1 MIDPDDQSLDRIDRR
16 ILAELQDHG
25 RLSMV
30 ELARRVHLTKT
41 PCTERVRRLERD
53 GFIRGYAAR
62 LDPDRL
68 GSGHVAFVQVTLDRT
83 TTDVFDRFH
92 AAVRHLPE
100 VQACHMIAGGFDYLL
115 KVRTRDIAAYRQALG
130 DRIAALPG
138 VQQTHTYVVM
148 ETVKDEIGVAV
159 P

>member
-1 MIDPDDQSLDRIDRR
+1 MTDTQSLDRIDRG
-16 ILAELQDHG
+16 ILAELQREG

-41 PCTERVRRLERD
+41 PCSERVRRLERD
-53 GFIRGYAAR
+53 GFIRGYAAK
-62 LDPDRL
+62 LDPQLL

-92 AAVRHLPE
+92 AAVRQLGE
-100 VQACHMIAGGFDYLL
+100 VQACHMVAGGFDYLL
-115 KVRTRDIAAYRQALG
+115 KVRTRDIASYRQVLG
-130 DRIAALPG
+130 DKLSALPG

-148 ETVKDEIGVAV
+148 ETVKDEAGVVV